1 MPLSICLTGGSGF
14 VGHAIAARLAAD
26 GHRAT
31 VITRR
36 TDLHRDLTVLPT
48 VSLAQGDVHNEAFL
62 RAVFA
67 GHDAVINLVGI
78 LNETRRQTF
87 ARVHAELPAKIV
99 RAMIAARVPRLLHMS
114 ALHAK
119 PDAPSAYLR
128 TKAAGESA
136 VLKAQSDALHVTVF
150 RPSVIFGES
159 DSFTNRFARLLRL
172 TPGVFPLACPDARF
186 QPVYVGDVAD
196 ACVHALGSV
205 ATYGRAYD
213 LCGPRRY
220 TLRELVGYIASLGGQ
235 RTRIVGLP
243 DWAARLQAR
252 VLEFA
257 PGKPFTYDNYLSL
270 QVDSVCDAG
279 FPPEFGTMPRALE
292 DLAPQWLRRLPA

>member
-1 MPLSICLTGGSGF
+1 M
-14 VGHAIAARLAAD
+14 
-26 GHRAT
+26 
-31 VITRR
+31 
-36 TDLHRDLTVLPT
+36 
-48 VSLAQGDVHNEAFL
+48 
-62 RAVFA
+62 FA

-99 RAMIAARVPRLLHMS
+99 RAAIAARVPRLLHMS

-128 TKAAGESA
+128 TKAAGEA
-136 VLKAQSDALHVTVF
+136 VVLAAESTTAPSLARGPRLDPIGESDALHVTVF
-150 RPSVIFGES
+150 HPSVIFGEG

-172 TPGVFPLACPDARF
+172 TPGVFPLACPEARF

-196 ACVHALGSV
+196 AYVHALGSV
-205 ATYGRAYD
+205 ATHGRAYD

-220 TLRELVGYIASLGGQ
+220 TLRELVVYVALLGGH

-252 VLEFA
+252 VLELA

-279 FPPEFGTMPRALE
+279 FPPEFGIIPRALE
-292 DLAPQWLRRLPA
+292 DLAPAWLERQTA